1 MTMQIAVRPRLTA
14 GVCMAGAGMIA
25 LTPLAPALPDMHMK
39 TLPAVSSAAVRL
51 TADSNPF
58 QAWIDT
64 YNTAVAGATAIAN
77 ASTGTPFPLL
87 QQIIANQVTYLG
99 EIVQNP
105 SNFSTVLNQIS
116 TNVQAAVAAGTLI
129 NASDDTV
136 SSVTSNTLDSLHY
149 ALLTVIPYLLPA
161 GSTTDTVTQVLNV
174 LSSPLSG
181 VLIGLAGPVLSPAV
195 ALANSVQSIV
205 TALGQSDLATA
216 AQDALNIPASM
227 VNGFLNGATLDI
239 SAVAVPL
246 ANASGLLPDGI
257 TLDGLT
263 LSLGGLLTPGST
275 VGGTGVGGSIFNA
288 AGLDLSLFGESL
300 SVAGTAVGP
309 LTAISTLG
317 QVLAK
322 AIGWNGYGNP
332 LSSAAASLASSTT
345 QTSTSAV
352 SASVAKTATTSAAAT
367 SIPQAAASQV
377 AAQTTQTVQKLTT
390 STAATSTAATNPA
403 ATQQNSAQTPAA
415 SAESSATS
423 SEAASTG
430 TAAGTDSN
438 GSSTKKSEPKVSRI
452 GQSNS
457 SSTKPDSTKS
467 TSSTANSA
475 KTGSAKSDSGAGGA
489 SKSSNAGNHHASTGK
504 GGSSK

>member
-1 MTMQIAVRPRLTA
+1 MQIAVRPRLTA

-25 LTPLAPALPDMHMK
+25 FTALAPALPDVHMK
-39 TLPAVSSAAVRL
+39 ALPAVSSAAVRL

-58 QAWIDT
+58 QAWTDT

-116 TNVQAAVAAGTLI
+116 TNVQAAVAASTLI

-161 GSTTDTVTQVLNV
+161 GSTTDTVTQVLNF

-216 AQDALNIPASM
+216 AQDAFNIPASM

-239 SAVAVPL
+239 SAVAAPL

-275 VGGTGVGGSIFNA
+275 LSRTGVGGSIFNA
-288 AGLDLSLFGESL
+288 AGLDLTLFGDPL
-300 SVAGTAVGP
+300 SVAGSAVGP

-322 AIGWNGYGNP
+322 AIGWSGTGNP
-332 LSSAAASLASSTT
+332 LASLVTSLASSTT
-345 QTSTSAV
+345 QNSTSAV
-352 SASVAKTATTSAAAT
+352 SASAAKTAATSVAAT

-377 AAQTTQTVQKLTT
+377 AAQTTQAVQKLTT
-390 STAATSTAATNPA
+390 STVATSTAATNPA
-403 ATQQNSAQTPAA
+403 ATQQNADQPSAT
-415 SAESSATS
+415 SAESSTAST
-423 SEAASTG
+423 EAASTG
-430 TAAGTDSN
+430 TAGGTDSN
-438 GSSTKKSEPKVSRI
+438 GSSTSTKKSEPKVSRI
-452 GQSNS
+452 GQSSS
-457 SSTKPDSTKS
+457 SSTKPDSPKS
-467 TSSTANSA
+467 TSSAVSSA
-475 KTGSAKSDSGAGGA
+475 KTGSAAKS
-489 SKSSNAGNHHASTGK
+489 NSTGSHSDNK
-504 GGSSK
+504 GGSGK